1 MTKSNL
7 PLLTTTDV
15 NDVEK
20 ARKLFALAA
29 VIRFAYEAFIDH
41 PKQQPKQQLD
51 SSTIEIIPN
60 ISSSDK
66 DDIPHGHD
74 NKDIRSETGKKKT
87 YFDRYNIA
95 SQKSGLIAVIYFF
108 LCFLFHRPVQTLFH
122 TMGSS

>member
-1 MTKSNL
+1 MTKSDL

-60 ISSSDK
+60 ISSDK

-74 NKDIRSETGKKKT
+74 NKDIRSETGNDH
-87 YFDRYNIA
+87 FNRNSIA
-95 SQKSGLIAVIYFF
+95 S
-108 LCFLFHRPVQTLFH
+108 
-122 TMGSS
+122 